1 MISSGGPTP
10 EPDSIVRQT
19 AGLTTGNDMERR
31 LQPAEPFTKAAH
43 SGLPTKVGVVVTVVG
58 VISFHLAYN
67 FTACSFLILVYLA
80 CLASLAR
87 QRTNRRA
94 FYFGLTTGLLAFAPQ
109 LSCFYTIFGTA
120 ALALWLVLAFWIGLF
135 GLVARLCLVRF
146 GTRWAVA
153 LIPVAW
159 TSLEYFRSECYYLRF
174 TWLNAG
180 YAFSDHVQA

>member
-1 MISSGGPTP
+1 
-10 EPDSIVRQT
+10 
-19 AGLTTGNDMERR
+19 
-31 LQPAEPFTKAAH
+31 
-43 SGLPTKVGVVVTVVG
+43 
-58 VISFHLAYN
+58 
-67 FTACSFLILVYLA
+67 
-80 CLASLAR
+80 
-87 QRTNRRA
+87 
-94 FYFGLTTGLLAFAPQ
+94 
-109 LSCFYTIFGTA
+109 TA

-180 YAFSDHVQA
+180 YAFSDHVQAIPFRLFGVYGLGFLLMLLATGLTLLITEWTVPFP